1 MPQQRYYLAIDI
13 GASSGRHVLGSVN
26 GNGVIELEE
35 VHRFDNVQ
43 VRRRGHD
50 CWDIDMIWE
59 NILVGLEKCRKAGKI
74 PETIGIDTWAV
85 DFVLVDAQGRLV
97 GDAVAYRDAR
107 TNDVAADV
115 DAGIGL
121 ERLYRVTGIQRQAF
135 NTVYQLAAL
144 SREHPEELEA
154 ADRFLMVPE
163 YLNYLLTGHMVN
175 EYTNATTTN
184 LVNARTCTWDSFA
197 LEAAEAPARLFG
209 EIAMPG
215 TVVGGL
221 APEVQQRVGF
231 DARVMLPATH
241 DTGSAFLA
249 VPARDAQA
257 VYLSSG
263 TWSLLGVE
271 HEGPITSDAS
281 RYQNFTNEGG
291 YLKRFRFLK
300 NIMGLWMIQSIR
312 RELNGVSYVSGKG
325 AQLKRAAKEIG
336 FGELA
341 DAARAE
347 QKLHPDAP
355 VPHVNVNDDR
365 FLAPA
370 SMIEED
376 QGRLSRDGP
385 ACAGYRRRVDALRI
399 REPDRL
405 LRRFHQR
412 AVGADRPYVHL
423 HQHRRRGMPGH
434 LPQRADGPCLR
445 HPRVRRPHRG
455 HQPGQPY
462 GADDRR
468 WRLRRSRRGARG
480 HPPFVRRGGISA

>member
-74 PETIGIDTWAV
+74 PETIGIDTWGV

-135 NTVYQLAAL
+135 NTIYQLAAL

-163 YLNYLLTGHMVN
+163 YLNYLLTGNMVN

-184 LVNARTCTWDSFA
+184 LVNARTCTWDAFA

-231 DARVMLPATH
+231 DAQVMLPATH

-312 RELNGVSYVSGKG
+312 RELGEQTGTRPSFPELI
-325 AQLKRAAKEIG
+325 AAAKEA
-336 FGELA
+336 A
-341 DAARAE
+341 DFPSCVD
-347 QKLHPDAP
+347 PDD
-355 VPHVNVNDDR
+355 NR
-365 FLAPA
+365 FLAPE
-370 SMIEED
+370 SMIEEVKA
-376 QGRLSRDGP
+376 
-385 ACAGYRRRVDALRI
+385 ACADTQQQVPATTGEVMQCVYNSLTQDYR
-399 REPDRL
+399 
-405 LRRFHQR
+405 R
-412 AVGADRPYVHL
+412 AVGKLQTLTGKTYTSLNIVGGGSQDAYLNQQTANATGLPVFAGPTEGTALGNLMVQFIHAGVFADLAEARAAIKHSFEIKEY
-423 HQHRRRGMPGH
+423 Q
-434 LPQRADGPCLR
+434 PQ
-445 HPRVRRPHRG
+445 
-455 HQPGQPY
+455 
-462 GADDRR
+462 
-468 WRLRRSRRGARG
+468 
-480 HPPFVRRGGISA
+480 